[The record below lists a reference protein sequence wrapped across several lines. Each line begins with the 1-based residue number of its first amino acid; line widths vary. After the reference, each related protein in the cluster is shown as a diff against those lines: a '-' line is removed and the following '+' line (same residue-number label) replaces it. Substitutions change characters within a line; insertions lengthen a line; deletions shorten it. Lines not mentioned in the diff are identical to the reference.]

1 MTKKELLESEVFQ
14 MLPEDGEIVFAT
26 GEKLSGCYAVNPLN
40 ISLVQECTNVDEYN
54 NLPKN
59 VRDGFKFEPK
69 YKTCMVLDAIPYWLL
84 KEKYGIT
91 LEK

>member
-40 ISLVQECTNVDEYN
+40 ISLVKECVNEQGHPLEYRCA
-54 NLPKN
+54 LL
-59 VRDGFKFEPK
+59 V
-69 YKTCMVLDAIPYWLL
+69 DAIPYWLL